1 MFGLAEFYC
10 MQLCIACYMLCC
22 LSFIH
27 SFLTCA
33 GGIRLRD
40 KLKQLADQYTLAQQQ
55 YAQEVSYIALSWLMV
70 GGHEVDNGD
79 FIFFFSFHM
88 LDALQLKQKTL
99 ELKIAELKI
108 QQNEEKLAHEKE
120 QMKLYAEKISQLLET
135 EKSLRLQLTADGE
148 KFQQFQVSIALLP
161 FSTMHISVV
170 SYLLS
175 PGDE

>member
-1 MFGLAEFYC
+1 
-10 MQLCIACYMLCC
+10 
-22 LSFIH
+22 
-27 SFLTCA
+27 
-33 GGIRLRD
+33 
-40 KLKQLADQYTLAQQQ
+40 
-55 YAQEVSYIALSWLMV
+55 
-70 GGHEVDNGD
+70 
-79 FIFFFSFHM
+79 M

-108 QQNEEKLAHEKE
+108 QQNEEKLAHEQE

-161 FSTMHISVV
+161 LSTMYINVV

-175 PGDE
+175 PGGE